1 MANNANNVSVSKP
14 KVGGAV
20 WWAPL
25 GTTLPTSTADALDNA
40 FVCLGYV
47 SDDGIKVNHSRNVE
61 TLKAYGGDVVA
72 TPMTEK
78 TDSYGF
84 QLIEVLNED
93 VQKAV
98 FGTANVS
105 GTLSTGLTVKHN
117 SNDVPAGCWVIDNV
131 LNGKA
136 HRDVIANGKVT
147 EIGEI
152 TFKDDEL
159 VGYDVTVTAMAG
171 SESFGYDS
179 AKTFMKG

>member
-1 MANNANNVSVSKP
+1 MATNANNVSFSKP

-25 GTTLPTSTADALDNA
+25 GSTLPTSTTDTLDEA

-47 SDDGIKVNHSRNVE
+47 SDDGITVSHSRNVE

-72 TPMTEK
+72 TPLTEK
-78 TDSYGF
+78 TDTYAF

-98 FGTANVS
+98 FGAANVS
-105 GTLSTGLTVKHN
+105 GTMASGLTVKHN

-131 LNGKA
+131 LNGTA
-136 HRDVIANGKVT
+136 SRDVISNGKVT

-152 TFKDDEL
+152 TYKDDEL
-159 VGYDVTVTAMAG
+159 VGYEVTVTAMAG
-171 SESFGYDS
+171 SESFNYDS
-179 AKTFMKG
+179 AKTYMKG